1 MNDFVYYSPTK
12 FVFGRGA
19 ADSVGATV
27 AQAGF
32 KRALVVYGKGSVVRL
47 GTLDRVIASL
57 EAAGVESVQLAG
69 VRPNPEVELVREGI
83 QLAREQQVDL
93 ILPVGGGSVIDCAKA
108 IAFGVLYDGD
118 VWDFFCGKAS
128 AQRALPIACVL
139 TIPAAGSEAS
149 SSCVIS
155 NDELHKKCGTNGDCF
170 RPAIAI
176 MDPELTFTLPPYQTA
191 AGVTDMIAHI
201 CERYFSGVGAVSVTD
216 NMAAGLIRSLMD
228 EAPRIMENP
237 QDYDARANVMWV
249 GTLAHNDIAG
259 CGRSMSP
266 TGRAGGWESHGM
278 EHEMSALD
286 TSITHGAGLAVIMP
300 AWMRYV
306 WPEDPQRFL
315 QFALDVFGIE
325 PIDETPEAVEDAVTA
340 AIDELQAFF
349 IDLGMPKTM
358 GELGLAETDIDALVE
373 GLAKTKGEVF
383 GGFKKLGREDTRAIY
398 LSAFQEPWASFE
410 DVENSKD
417 EEEA

>member
-1 MNDFVYYSPTK
+1 
-12 FVFGRGA
+12 
-19 ADSVGATV
+19 
-27 AQAGF
+27 
-32 KRALVVYGKGSVVRL
+32 
-47 GTLDRVIASL
+47 
-57 EAAGVESVQLAG
+57 
-69 VRPNPEVELVREGI
+69 
-83 QLAREQQVDL
+83 
-93 ILPVGGGSVIDCAKA
+93 
-108 IAFGVLYDGD
+108 
-118 VWDFFCGKAS
+118 
-128 AQRALPIACVL
+128 
-139 TIPAAGSEAS
+139 
-149 SSCVIS
+149 
-155 NDELHKKCGTNGDCF
+155 
-170 RPAIAI
+170 